1 MAKKKSGDRVFTSAT
16 HSPVIAQFQQL
27 VKSKDGA
34 FPWTQMVNPREM
46 YFVYDML
53 AAAEADK
60 DFTLTSAQGKFGL
73 RILHKLRLSQK
84 HWITDSA
91 AERYVGVASAKKG
104 KGLSSRA
111 DAVARRLAKDH
122 LRSAGVMWTKS
133 TPSDLDLVE
142 MLYSIGAIEQSVPR
156 AKAREA
162 LIAWSQS
169 ASAAIKKRLVAQ

>member
-1 MAKKKSGDRVFTSAT
+1 MVKKKSGDRVFSADT
-16 HSPVIAQFQQL
+16 YSPVIGEFQQL
-27 VKSKDGA
+27 VKSRDGA
-34 FPWTQMVNPREM
+34 FPWTRMVNTREM
-46 YFVYDML
+46 HFVYDML

-60 DFTLTSAQGKFGL
+60 DFTLTPEQGKFGL
-73 RILHKLRLSQK
+73 RILHKLRLSQS
-84 HWITDSA
+84 HWVTDST
-91 AERYVGVASAKKG
+91 VGPYTGDASTKKG

-122 LRSAGVMWTKS
+122 LRRAGVTWTKS

-142 MLYSIGAIEQSVPR
+142 MLNSIGAVEQSVPR

-169 ASAAIKKRLVAQ
+169 ASTAIKKK

>member
-1 MAKKKSGDRVFTSAT
+1 MTNKKSGDRVFTSAT
-16 HSPVIAQFQQL
+16 HSPVIAGFQQL
-27 VKSKDGA
+27 VKIKDGT
-34 FPWTQMVNPREM
+34 FPWTQMVSPREM

-60 DFTLTSAQGKFGL
+60 DFTLTPAQGRFGL
-73 RILHKLRLSQK
+73 RIIHKLELSQS
-84 HWITDSA
+84 HWAADSA
-91 AERYVGVASAKKG
+91 AGPKTGSASSKKG

-111 DAVARRLAKDH
+111 DAVARRQAKNQ
-122 LRSAGVMWTKS
+122 LKRAGVTWTKS

-142 MLYSIGAIEQSVPR
+142 MLCSIGAIEQSVPR

-169 ASAAIKKRLVAQ
+169 ASAAIKKGLVAQ